1 MTHHVVHFLSLRQ
14 SSAYDYQRDDNSLV
28 MVGGEVC
35 NGAVWCNDYSNK
47 TLITKDGGN
56 SFQELAQ
63 IPTEI
68 KGHCVVF
75 LDNNTL
81 MVIGGYNFPNA
92 VSETYFLDIPSNVW
106 TAGPPLITTRAYHT
120 CNVITDCEDKRQVV
134 VVGGTTTGAPIAIL
148 NSVEIYDVDSKTW
161 SEGETKSFEFSFKYL
176 KS

>member
-1 MTHHVVHFLSLRQ
+1 MTHQVVQFLSLRQ

-56 SFQELAQ
+56 SFEELAQ

-81 MVIGGYNFPNA
+81 MVIGGYYFPNA
-92 VSETYFLDIPSNVW
+92 VRETYFLDIPSNVW
-106 TAGPPLITTRAYHT
+106 TTGPPLLTTRAYHT
-120 CNVITDCEDKRQVV
+120 CNVITDCEDKRQ
-134 VVGGTTTGAPIAIL
+134 GGDSIEKFQL
-148 NSVEIYDVDSKTW
+148 EVWLEKSLKFWLEISY
-161 SEGETKSFEFSFKYL
+161 TKKKFK
-176 KS
+176 SW